1 MTNTTTT
8 IQIRVPVQL
17 RDEASAILDS
27 MGLDLPT
34 AIRVYLSKVVQTR
47 RIPFALEA
55 EPAAEV
61 IPVDA
66 AIQTKMDAIG
76 EAWRKIRP
84 SA

>member
-17 RDEASAILDS
+17 RDEVSAVLDS

-61 IPVDA
+61 IPVDE
-66 AIQTKMDAIG
+66 AIQSKMDAIG
-76 EAWRKIRP
+76 KAWRKIRP

>member
-1 MTNTTTT
+1 MANTSTT

-17 RDEASAILDS
+17 RDEVSAVLDS

-61 IPVDA
+61 IPVDED
-66 AIQTKMDAIG
+66 IQSKMDAIAQ
-76 EAWRKIRP
+76 AWRKIRP
-84 SA
+84 SE

>member
-1 MTNTTTT
+1 MTNATTTL
-8 IQIRVPVQL
+8 QIRVPLQL
-17 RDEASAILDS
+17 RDEVSAVLES
-27 MGLDLPT
+27 MGLDIPT

-76 EAWRKIRP
+76 EAWGKIRP

>member
-17 RDEASAILDS
+17 RDEVSAVLDS

-55 EPAAEV
+55 EPTAEA

-66 AIQTKMDAIG
+66 AIQSKMDAIG

>member
-1 MTNTTTT
+1 
-8 IQIRVPVQL
+8 
-17 RDEASAILDS
+17 

-61 IPVDA
+61 IPVDE
-66 AIQTKMDAIG
+66 AIKSKMDAIG

>member
-17 RDEASAILDS
+17 RDEVSAVLDS

-66 AIQTKMDAIG
+66 AIQSKMDAIG

>member
-17 RDEASAILDS
+17 RDEVSTILDS

-47 RIPFALEA
+47 RIPFVLEA